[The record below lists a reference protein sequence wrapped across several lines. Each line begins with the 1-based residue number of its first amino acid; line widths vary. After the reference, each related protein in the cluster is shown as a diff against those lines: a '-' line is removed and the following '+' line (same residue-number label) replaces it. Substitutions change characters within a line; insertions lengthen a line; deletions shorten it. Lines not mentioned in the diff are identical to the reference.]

1 MRKPAKTLAANS
13 PSWSTLPDEVKNA
26 PLLIGQFLGDKA
38 ALAWGAVSV
47 KYRRAVHR
55 QLDYV
60 AAAQESL
67 HEITEGMLREDAALS
82 DILAGYSDGECAAL
96 GLYQ

>member
-1 MRKPAKTLAANS
+1 MFPGGVWKALVEPTATEDTRHETTTHVRKPAKTLTANS

-47 KYRRAVHR
+47 KYTCSGPQRG
-55 QLDYV
+55 
-60 AAAQESL
+60 S
-67 HEITEGMLREDAALS
+67 GF
-82 DILAGYSDGECAAL
+82 
-96 GLYQ
+96 